1 MRIIFILSL
10 SIFLSSCT
18 EKFKYISVE
27 EFDSFS
33 LDEFKLVDVRTLEE
47 FQSGHIST
55 AINIDFFSTNFI
67 DEIKEFETSL
77 NLILYCR
84 TDNRSSKSAKILA
97 DNDFKNVYVIK
108 GGIEEWIEV
117 RVISQFLTI
126 CHRGDRYSLF
136 S

>member
-18 EKFKYISVE
+18 QKFKYISVE
-27 EFDSFS
+27 EFNSFS
-33 LDEFKLVDVRTLEE
+33 DDEFELIDLRTLEE

-84 TDNRSSKSAKILA
+84 SDNRSSKSAKILA
-97 DNDFKNVYVIK
+97 DNDFNNVYVIK
-108 GGIEEWIEV
+108 GGIEEWI
-117 RVISQFLTI
+117 SQGNPVSF
-126 CHRGDRYSLF
+126 
-136 S
+136 

>member
-47 FQSGHIST
+47 FESGHIST
-55 AINIDFFSTNFI
+55 AINIDFFSSNFI

-97 DNDFKNVYVIK
+97 DNDFNNVYVIK
-108 GGIEEWIEV
+108 GGIEEWI
-117 RVISQFLTI
+117 SQGNPVSF
-126 CHRGDRYSLF
+126 
-136 S
+136 

>member
-1 MRIIFILSL
+1 MGWRNFKMRIIFILSL

-18 EKFKYISVE
+18 QKFKYISVE
-27 EFDSFS
+27 EFNSFS
-33 LDEFKLVDVRTLEE
+33 DDEFELIDVRTLEE

-84 TDNRSSKSAKILA
+84 SDNRSSKSAKILA
-97 DNDFKNVYVIK
+97 DNDFNNVYVIK
-108 GGIEEWIEV
+108 GGIEEWI
-117 RVISQFLTI
+117 SQGNPVSF
-126 CHRGDRYSLF
+126 
-136 S
+136 

>member
-47 FQSGHIST
+47 FESGHIST
-55 AINIDFFSTNFI
+55 AINIDFFSSNFI

-97 DNDFKNVYVIK
+97 DNDFKNIYVIK
-108 GGIEEWIEV
+108 GGIEEWIGQGNPV
-117 RVISQFLTI
+117 SF
-126 CHRGDRYSLF
+126 
-136 S
+136 

>member
-18 EKFKYISVE
+18 QKFKYISVE
-27 EFDSFS
+27 EFNSFS
-33 LDEFKLVDVRTLEE
+33 DDEFELIDVRTLEE

-84 TDNRSSKSAKILA
+84 SDNRSSKSAKILA
-97 DNDFKNVYVIK
+97 DNDFNNVYVIK
-108 GGIEEWIEV
+108 GGIEEWI
-117 RVISQFLTI
+117 SQGNPVSF
-126 CHRGDRYSLF
+126 
-136 S
+136 

>member
-47 FQSGHIST
+47 FQSGHISR

-67 DEIKEFETSL
+67 DEIKEFNTSL

-108 GGIEEWIEV
+108 GGIEEWI
-117 RVISQFLTI
+117 SQGILSVFKDLP
-126 CHRGDRYSLF
+126 
-136 S
+136 

>member
-1 MRIIFILSL
+1 MRFIFIILL

-18 EKFKYISVE
+18 EKFKYISVQ

-33 LDEFKLVDVRTLEE
+33 EDEFKLVDVRTLEE
-47 FQSGHIST
+47 FQSGYISR

-108 GGIEEWIEV
+108 GGIEEWI
-117 RVISQFLTI
+117 SQGNPVSF
-126 CHRGDRYSLF
+126 
-136 S
+136 

>member
-108 GGIEEWIEV
+108 GGIEEWIGQGNPV
-117 RVISQFLTI
+117 SF
-126 CHRGDRYSLF
+126 
-136 S
+136 

>member
-1 MRIIFILSL
+1 MGWRNYKMRIIFILSL

-18 EKFKYISVE
+18 EKFQYISVE
-27 EFDSFS
+27 EFNSFS
-33 LDEFKLVDVRTLEE
+33 DDEFELIDVRTLEE

-108 GGIEEWIEV
+108 GGIEEWIGQGNPV
-117 RVISQFLTI
+117 SF
-126 CHRGDRYSLF
+126 
-136 S
+136 

>member
-67 DEIKEFETSL
+67 NEIKEFESSL

-108 GGIEEWIEV
+108 GGIEEWI
-117 RVISQFLTI
+117 SQGNPVSF
-126 CHRGDRYSLF
+126 
-136 S
+136 

>member
-1 MRIIFILSL
+1 MRIIFVLSL

-47 FQSGHIST
+47 FESGHIST

-67 DEIKEFETSL
+67 NEIKEFESSL

-97 DNDFKNVYVIK
+97 DNDFNNVYVIK
-108 GGIEEWIEV
+108 GGIEEWIGQGNPV
-117 RVISQFLTI
+117 SF
-126 CHRGDRYSLF
+126 
-136 S
+136 

>member
-27 EFDSFS
+27 EFNSFS
-33 LDEFKLVDVRTLEE
+33 DDEFELIDVRTLEE

-84 TDNRSSKSAKILA
+84 SDNRSSKSAKILA
-97 DNDFKNVYVIK
+97 DNDFNNVYVIK
-108 GGIEEWIEV
+108 GGIEEWI
-117 RVISQFLTI
+117 SQGNPVSF
-126 CHRGDRYSLF
+126 
-136 S
+136 

>member
-1 MRIIFILSL
+1 MRIIFVLSL

-33 LDEFKLVDVRTLEE
+33 VDEFKLVDVRTLEE

-55 AINIDFFSTNFI
+55 AINIDFFSSNFI

-97 DNDFKNVYVIK
+97 DNDFNNVYVIK
-108 GGIEEWIEV
+108 GGIEEWIGQGNPV
-117 RVISQFLTI
+117 SF
-126 CHRGDRYSLF
+126 
-136 S
+136 

>member
-1 MRIIFILSL
+1 MEWRNFKMRIIFILSL

-47 FQSGHIST
+47 FESGHIST
-55 AINIDFFSTNFI
+55 AINIDFFSSNFI

-97 DNDFKNVYVIK
+97 DNDFNNVYVIK
-108 GGIEEWIEV
+108 GGIEEWIGQGNPV
-117 RVISQFLTI
+117 SF
-126 CHRGDRYSLF
+126 
-136 S
+136 

>member
-47 FQSGHIST
+47 FQSGHISR
-55 AINIDFFSTNFI
+55 AINIDFFSSNFI

-108 GGIEEWIEV
+108 GGIEEWIGQGNPV
-117 RVISQFLTI
+117 SF
-126 CHRGDRYSLF
+126 
-136 S
+136 

>member
-27 EFDSFS
+27 EFDSFF

-67 DEIKEFETSL
+67 NEIKEFESSS

-108 GGIEEWIEV
+108 GGIEEWIGQGNPV
-117 RVISQFLTI
+117 SF
-126 CHRGDRYSLF
+126 
-136 S
+136 

>member
-18 EKFKYISVE
+18 QKFKYISVE
-27 EFDSFS
+27 EFNSFS
-33 LDEFKLVDVRTLEE
+33 DDEFELIDVRTLEE

-97 DNDFKNVYVIK
+97 DNDFKNLYVIK
-108 GGIEEWIEV
+108 GGIEEWINQGNPV
-117 RVISQFLTI
+117 SF
-126 CHRGDRYSLF
+126 
-136 S
+136 

>member
-1 MRIIFILSL
+1 MRIIFVLSL

-108 GGIEEWIEV
+108 GGIEEWI
-117 RVISQFLTI
+117 SQGNPVSF
-126 CHRGDRYSLF
+126 
-136 S
+136 